1 MYNQYLVGG
10 SMTYFQQMEVSKM
23 RDPQVTKGFNIV
35 IHDLHDLGVYPDF
48 GNLQMRY
55 FQGQDDSE
63 RR

>member
-1 MYNQYLVGG
+1 
-10 SMTYFQQMEVSKM
+10 MTYFQQMEVSKM
-23 RDPQVTKGFNIV
+23 KDPQVTKGFNIV

-55 FQGQDDSE
+55 FQGQDGSE